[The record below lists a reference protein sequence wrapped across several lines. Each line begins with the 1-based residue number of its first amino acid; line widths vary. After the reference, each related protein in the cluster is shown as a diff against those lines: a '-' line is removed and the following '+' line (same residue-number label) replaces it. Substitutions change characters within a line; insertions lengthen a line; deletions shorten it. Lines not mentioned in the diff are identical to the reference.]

1 MQADDVSDDMSSE
14 TAHETLPDG
23 DTRKRR
29 LRLSTRAVSARGGAS
44 VALYVFGSTVR
55 GEASGQSSDV
65 DVLIVLDDDVD
76 RETVAESLRDIA
88 LDVIIEYGP
97 AVETTSSPNPRS
109 TAIVKKGIRSSE
121 TFFRRVARMPDDD
134 SPHPS
139 SKNSSRH
146 TGLLTTLQR

>member
-23 DTRKRR
+23 GHQKAAAAFVN
-29 LRLSTRAVSARGGAS
+29 RARSQHEEEL

-97 AVETTSSPNPRS
+97 AVELHILSESTFDCYRQEGNPFVRNVLSEGRS
-109 TAIVKKGIRSSE
+109 YA
-121 TFFRRVARMPDDD
+121 
-134 SPHPS
+134 
-139 SKNSSRH
+139 
-146 TGLLTTLQR
+146 